1 MADAPT
7 CNALASPAKDAGNSS
22 FAAGRYQEAYDYYSQ
37 AIQADPDSALL
48 RSNRSG
54 ALAALGRH
62 VEALADADKC
72 CQLRPDWYKSHVRR
86 GHAMFQLN
94 RVTDAEACYQEAL
107 HLNPEDKTVEEA
119 LERCLQRK
127 RGGGGNTSG
136 APAGAGGGMPPAGG
150 VMANPGM
157 QSMPG
162 MQMPGMPGMQMQ
174 PMPGMGMQQPMMGM
188 QQPMMGMQ
196 QPMMG
201 MQQSMMG
208 MQQPGALFG
217 QQPAMQP
224 PAAHQDLRATASGA
238 AGFPSAQAGAT
249 GALPTEFHKLTEKEM
264 RQRLEESVAKLS
276 DEQLD
281 EELRSSG
288 INLPPTA
295 TRAEKVQHYLQV
307 DMPAS
312 PPVVE
317 KKKQPVMARFGDAT
331 GDTRGD
337 RLMEK
342 RKRWVEEWSTW
353 DEERLL
359 HRLLKLGIDA
369 SGNPKARLIDILL
382 EAETERFNRQRCTP
396 KRLQFVGLACAG
408 ATILGSFV
416 VVGALFAIGI

>member
-1 MADAPT
+1 M
-7 CNALASPAKDAGNSS
+7 
-22 FAAGRYQEAYDYYSQ
+22 
-37 AIQADPDSALL
+37 
-48 RSNRSG
+48 
-54 ALAALGRH
+54 
-62 VEALADADKC
+62 
-72 CQLRPDWYKSHVRR
+72 
-86 GHAMFQLN
+86 
-94 RVTDAEACYQEAL
+94 
-107 HLNPEDKTVEEA
+107 
-119 LERCLQRK
+119 
-127 RGGGGNTSG
+127 
-136 APAGAGGGMPPAGG
+136 
-150 VMANPGM
+150 
-157 QSMPG
+157 
-162 MQMPGMPGMQMQ
+162 
-174 PMPGMGMQQPMMGM
+174 MGMQQPMMGM

-201 MQQSMMG
+201 MQQPMMGMQQPMMG

-224 PAAHQDLRATASGA
+224 PAANQDLRATASGA
-238 AGFPSAQAGAT
+238 SGFPPAQAGAA

-408 ATILGSFV
+408 ATVLGSFV
-416 VVGALFAIGI
+416 VVAALFAIGI